1 LPVHFGKKGGA
12 EIHLNLRKQKE
23 EQKEKAHVNKEESAL
38 QGKYGKGLKMLKM
51 MGGFEVGKG
60 VGKNNQGIVQPVEA
74 VVKKDNTCLGNG

>member
-1 LPVHFGKKGGA
+1 
-12 EIHLNLRKQKE
+12 
-23 EQKEKAHVNKEESAL
+23 
-38 QGKYGKGLKMLKM
+38 MLKM